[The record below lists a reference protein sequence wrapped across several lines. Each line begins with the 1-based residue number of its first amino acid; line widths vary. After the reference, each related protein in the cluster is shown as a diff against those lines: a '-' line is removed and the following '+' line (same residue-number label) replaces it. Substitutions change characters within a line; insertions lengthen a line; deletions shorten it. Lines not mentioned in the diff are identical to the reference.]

1 MTRHHLVPQM
11 YLRLFADERSRI
23 TLVDRDD
30 LDRAFRTSVKKACAE
45 VGFYDWRPDL
55 HPDSP
60 PVDEEI
66 LHPEFVERS
75 LSAFESRAVSPI
87 RRILSSGQPPHTKED
102 RYHLTNFIAFQMTRT
117 RRFREDLS
125 ATGTK
130 AMREHLKSTLD
141 AASVAEWLRARGE
154 PYSPEDVR
162 EFIASATGEDGPRL
176 VPDPAYAI
184 QQAVGQALTTVAEAL
199 WTRQWAVA
207 AFDEPRLLTSDEPV
221 VLWHPGDEPVGPVN
235 APIVWLALGRRHLLE
250 MRADD
255 APLLA
260 QEDRAA
266 IFNAAVA
273 TGADR
278 WIIHHP
284 HDTRLLAE
292 TVVGPRSAWGDEVVR
307 TTLTEDE
314 VRVLKRH
321 RRLPV
326 NPDTPTT

>member
-55 HPDSP
+55 HPESP
-60 PVDEEI
+60 PVDEEM
-66 LHPEFVERS
+66 LHPEFIERS
-75 LSAFESRAVSPI
+75 LSAFESRAVNPI
-87 RRILSSGQPPHTKED
+87 RLILASGRPPNTKED

-117 RRFREDLS
+117 RRLREDLS
-125 ATGTK
+125 AMGTI

-141 AASVAEWLRARGE
+141 PRSVAEWLRARGE
-154 PYSPEDVR
+154 PHSLDDVR
-162 EFIASATGEDGPRL
+162 EFIVSATGEDGPRL

-184 QQAVGQALTTVAEAL
+184 QQSVGLALTTVAEAL

-207 AFDEPRLLTSDEPV
+207 AYDEPRLLTSDEPV
-221 VLWHPGDEPVGPVN
+221 VLWHPDHEPTGPAN

-250 MRADD
+250 IRADD
-255 APLLA
+255 APLLQ

-284 HDTRLLAE
+284 DDARLLAD
-292 TVVGPRSAWGDEVVR
+292 TNVGPRAVWGHEVVR
-307 TTLTEDE
+307 MTVTKDE
-314 VRVLKRH
+314 VRLLKRH
-321 RRLPV
+321 RRLPSD
-326 NPDTPTT
+326 PDTPAP